1 VHVWLVTVPACVLTV
16 IVIGIGNEELIVV
29 GFGETLH
36 VLSVGIP
43 EHSN

>member
-1 VHVWLVTVPACVLTV
+1 MHVWLVTVPACVLTV
-16 IVIGIGNEELIVV
+16 IVTGIGNEELIVV